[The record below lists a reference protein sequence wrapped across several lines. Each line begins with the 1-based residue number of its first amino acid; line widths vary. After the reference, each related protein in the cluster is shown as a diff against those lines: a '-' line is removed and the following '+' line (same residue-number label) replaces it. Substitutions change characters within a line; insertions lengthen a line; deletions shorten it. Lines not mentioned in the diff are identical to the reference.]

1 MLSSAYVELL
11 SELCLVATGL
21 LVKSYEHW
29 EGKRVLCARAAQLR
43 KATTWSILERTATW
57 QRPLALLRQVRPAPV
72 LESLLIPYALGLYAD
87 SCSCPCYYNFSRVV
101 MPSDRFP
108 RHLRRPLIKR
118 SCMPNP
124 FDIQGLF
131 ACCAGGLSGVR
142 CNNSDMQSK
151 PPTTQVDLFSNL
163 PGWHE
168 LSAQEKA
175 KLISIIQNPATFSQ
189 LLAFQQAMFSSN
201 TSGQVQRQA
210 ETIQT
215 SSTARHLPGGFRESQ
230 LLFNGQ
236 GTSHLARPT
245 ASLPT
250 FSGLNREL
258 PSPPQLDRS
267 LLRAPL
273 PFWVARTGGNGP
285 ASLLAA
291 NTSATQQSR
300 SSLQQPSP
308 PLTNFG
314 SDLFRNTSLGSRYL
328 NSPLPAELSL
338 RASSMPGSFQDIAA
352 RLHLNRAGINT
363 ATASMIPVLSQD
375 WLVIPFGTAQQLLP
389 VYAGDVLAN
398 DNGDAVMLIDEKGRN
413 WPMKCSYSRYGE
425 APRLTLFLFS
435 NNCVLTT
442 GDLQCDTEAALHM

>member
-1 MLSSAYVELL
+1 MRALL
-11 SELCLVATGL
+11 SFEKLPPG
-21 LVKSYEHW
+21 
-29 EGKRVLCARAAQLR
+29 
-43 KATTWSILERTATW
+43 LERTATW

-124 FDIQGLF
+124 FEIQGLF

-201 TSGQVQRQA
+201 NTSGQAQRQA
-210 ETIQT
+210 ETMQT
-215 SSTARHLPGGFRESQ
+215 TSTARHLPGGFPEPQ
-230 LLFNGQ
+230 LSFNSQ

-258 PSPPQLDRS
+258 PSPPQIDRS
-267 LLRAPL
+267 LLQAPL
-273 PFWVARTGGNGP
+273 PFWVAQTGCNGP

-300 SSLQQPSP
+300 SSFQQPSP
-308 PLTNFG
+308 PLTNFS
-314 SDLFRNTSLGSRYL
+314 SDLFRSTSLGSRYL

-389 VYAGDVLAN
+389 LYAGDVSAN

-413 WPMKCSYSRYGE
+413 WPMKCSYSRYD
-425 APRLTLFLFS
+425 LIQCT
-435 NNCVLTT
+435 CVWPTCN
-442 GDLQCDTEAALHM
+442 LQCDTDKTLRTIHFHCSSPAQW